1 MTSEDGVGAG
11 AGPEISSGAAAGARP
26 REKLERRGVSIV
38 DTFAEAFDMR
48 AARVV
53 ITAASPAWAR
63 TAGQCMTG
71 FATSVIGCKVEAGI
85 EADLLPEETPD
96 GRPGVSVLLFGFD
109 AAGLGSRLVDRVGQT
124 VLTCPTTAC
133 FDGLPQAV
141 DRVIVGGSLRHF
153 GDRFQSSKFLD
164 GQRYWRIPVMEGEFL
179 VQEAFGIQKAIG
191 GGNFLILGRDQ
202 AAALSA
208 AEAAVDLMRQVRGVI
223 LPFPGGI
230 VRAGSKVGAKHYKKM
245 IASTNDAYCPTLRGR
260 VGVTSELPDGANS
273 VLEIVVDGLDRPAI
287 ENALRVGVDAA
298 CRPGVVEI
306 AAGNY
311 GGKLGRHHFHLHAL
325 LS

>member
-1 MTSEDGVGAG
+1 MD
-11 AGPEISSGAAAGARP
+11 
-26 REKLERRGVSIV
+26 RGEVTIV
-38 DTFAEAFDMR
+38 DTFAEAFDMC

-53 ITAASPAWAR
+53 ITAQSSSWAR
-63 TAGQCMTG
+63 TAAQSMTG

-85 EADLLPEETPD
+85 EADLLPEDTPD
-96 GRPGVSVLLFGFD
+96 GRPGVSVLLFAFD
-109 AAGLGSRLVDRVGQT
+109 AAGLGQRLVDRVGQS

-133 FDGLPQAV
+133 FDGLPQAAE
-141 DRVIVGGSLRHF
+141 RVPVGGLLRHF

-179 VQEAFGIQKAIG
+179 VQETFGVQQAIG
-191 GGNFLILGRDQ
+191 GGNFLILAQDH
-202 AAALSA
+202 AAALAA
-208 AEAAVDLMRQVRGVI
+208 AEAAVDAMRRVRGVI

-230 VRAGSKVGAKHYKKM
+230 VRSGSKVGAKRYKKM

-260 VGVTSELPDGANS
+260 VGVTSALPRGVNA

-287 ENALRVGVDAA
+287 EASLRAGIAAA

-306 AAGNY
+306 TAGNY
-311 GGKLGRHHFHLHAL
+311 GGKLGKHQFHLFQIADL
-325 LS
+325 PV